1 MGKLLHT
8 ERVGSDSRREVAR
21 FFFLEVAGNTDLKG
35 KIDVGKH
42 AILSYFLMVKTSH
55 SNSRSKYTPHTPVE
69 ANSRRCSSLNCPV
82 ERSKFFCIFPAC

>member
-1 MGKLLHT
+1 MRKLLHT
-8 ERVGSDSRREVAR
+8 EKVGLDFRRKVTR
-21 FFFLEVAGNTDLKG
+21 FFFLEVTGNTDLKR
-35 KIDVGKH
+35 KIDVRKH
-42 AILSYFLMVKTSH
+42 AIISYFLMVKTSH